1 MSTYL
6 ANIGLGEIIA
16 RSQGTTQTSTDI
28 VGNIVGTAGQV
39 AIEDAVRHQLT
50 KQMTTRIMSK
60 TATRYSISQIN
71 SIISNGFNYT
81 LPEETIKIISELAK
95 KVGSPDYVKTPT
107 FQKKEIPVKQQTQ
120 SVITNDLSNKKNRK
134 KNVEITDSDWNM
146 IRTFKTT
153 KFDTKEGVDLQIADI
168 KTQLNKLSNK
178 NYIEITGK
186 ITAIVEQIIENNNK
200 DDFALVSLVIF
211 EIASNNRF
219 YSKIYADL
227 YSDLFTK
234 YEFMRGV
241 FETSFT
247 TFLELFLN
255 VEYVN
260 PEENYDKFCKV
271 NKDNEKRKSLSEFF
285 INLMINKIIS
295 EDKISNLLVNLLL
308 QVSQYMIVPNKKN
321 EVDELIENIALL
333 YKKDLFDCN
342 RKDEKS
348 LINELTVTE
357 FITKLAKSKAQKDT
371 SLTSKSIF
379 KCMDITGM

>member
-1 MSTYL
+1 
-6 ANIGLGEIIA
+6 
-16 RSQGTTQTSTDI
+16 
-28 VGNIVGTAGQV
+28 
-39 AIEDAVRHQLT
+39 
-50 KQMTTRIMSK
+50 MSK
-60 TATRYSISQIN
+60 VTKYSISQIN
-71 SIISNGFNYT
+71 SIIFNGFNYT
-81 LPEETIKIISELAK
+81 LPEETIKIISDLAQ

-107 FQKKEIPVKQQTQ
+107 FQKKELPLKQIQ
-120 SVITNDLSNKKNRK
+120 SSTTNDLINKKKKN

-153 KFDTKEGVDLQIADI
+153 KFDAKEGVEIQIAEI
-168 KTQLNKLSNK
+168 KTHLNKLSNK
-178 NYIEITGK
+178 NYIEITDK
-186 ITAIVEQIIENNNK
+186 IRVIVEKIIENNNK

-211 EIASNNRF
+211 EIATNNRF

-247 TFLELFLN
+247 TFLELFLT
-255 VEYVN
+255 VEYIN
-260 PEENYDKFCKV
+260 PEENYDKFCKI

-285 INLMINKIIS
+285 INLMINKIVT
-295 EDKISNLLVNLLL
+295 EDKIFNLLVNLLL
-308 QVSQYMIVPNKKN
+308 QVSQYIVVPNKKN

-348 LINELTVTE
+348 LINGLSVTE

-379 KCMDITGM
+379 KCMDVIGI